1 MPVAVVLQ
9 GLASIDIRSFL
20 CYPQKRQATLVL
32 TDISGI
38 GLKNQQGN
46 EHGMSDPSS
55 WQDLL
60 RDIIGNPV
68 EREQLAKAVG
78 VRSITLYR
86 WVNGESSPRPH
97 NLRQLLSAL
106 PYEQRNRM
114 AALLEKEHLDFS
126 ESSLSDSLDQL
137 EFPFVRQV
145 LELRA
150 TTSEV
155 VLFWTLCH
163 KVLQH
168 ALRRLDP
175 ERIGMSIRV
184 VLCMPPGSDGKIHS
198 LHESVGQGTPPWR
211 DDLEQ
216 EAIFLGAESLAG
228 YVVTSCRPA
237 VVQNLASENFRLPAY
252 RAEHELS
259 AMVTP
264 ILYASQ
270 VAGCVLVSSTQTDY
284 FNSSSRLSLI
294 SDYTQLIA
302 LAFTP
307 EQFYPPEWLE
317 LRVMPSFDAQRV
329 LLTSFRERVIALM
342 KEAAKE
348 EQPLTHAQAEQ
359 LAWQQLEEEL
369 IHIPSS
375 KTEASSLE

>member
-1 MPVAVVLQ
+1 V
-9 GLASIDIRSFL
+9 
-20 CYPQKRQATLVL
+20 TLVL
-32 TDISGI
+32 TAVSCI
-38 GLKNQQGN
+38 GLKNHQGN
-46 EHGMSDPSS
+46 EYVMSDTSS

-60 RDIIGNPV
+60 KDIISNPV

-78 VRSITLYR
+78 VRPVTLYR
-86 WVNGESSPRPH
+86 WMTSESSPRPH

-114 AALLEKEHLDFS
+114 AALLEKAKLDFS
-126 ESSLSDSLDQL
+126 ESSMSDSPDQL

-150 TTSEV
+150 TTPDV

-163 KVLQH
+163 KVFQH

-198 LHESVGQGTPPWR
+198 LRESVGQGTPPWR
-211 DDLEQ
+211 DELEQ
-216 EAIFLGAESLAG
+216 DAIFLGAESLAG

-237 VVQNLASENFRLPAY
+237 VVQDLASENFRLPAH

-259 AMVTP
+259 AVAAP
-264 ILYASQ
+264 ILYSSQ

-284 FNSSSRLSLI
+284 FDSSSRLSLI
-294 SDYTQLIA
+294 TDYTQLIA
-302 LAFTP
+302 LAFKP

-342 KEAAKE
+342 KEAIKE
-348 EQPLTHAQAEQ
+348 ERPLTHTQAEQ

-369 IHIPSS
+369 IYIASS